1 MKLTHFI
8 IGILLIGM
16 LVVIFGTFASNV
28 VIYSGVSGYN
38 ATEIDQYN
46 KFSEIDNITKDI
58 QTRSENIKTNRGI
71 ADIIG
76 GFFADAKDVLD
87 ITSQSVS
94 TFNSLTG
101 SIFEKLG
108 ISALLPF
115 IKTII
120 VVLIFLGVII
130 AILVG
135 RDEV

>member
-8 IGILLIGM
+8 IGIILVGM

-28 VIYSGVSGYN
+28 VLYSGVSGYN
-38 ATEIDQYN
+38 ATEISQYN
-46 KFSEIDNITKDI
+46 KFSEIDNISKNI
-58 QTRSENIKTNRGI
+58 QRRSENITTNRGI

-87 ITSQSVS
+87 ISGQSVS
-94 TFNSLTG
+94 VFNSLTG
-101 SIFEKLG
+101 GLFEKLG
-108 ISALLPF
+108 ISALFPF
-115 IKTII
+115 IVAII
-120 VVLIFLGVII
+120 VVLIFLGVVI